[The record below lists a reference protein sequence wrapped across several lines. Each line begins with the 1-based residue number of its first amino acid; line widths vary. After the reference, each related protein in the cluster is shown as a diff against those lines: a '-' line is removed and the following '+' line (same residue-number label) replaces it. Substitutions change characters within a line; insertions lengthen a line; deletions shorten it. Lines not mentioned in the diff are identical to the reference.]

1 MIGLEHYLILAALVF
16 MIGLLGMVLNRN
28 NLISLLMCAELML
41 IAININLVAFSYF
54 TKSMIGQV
62 WVFFI
67 LAVAAAEA
75 AIGLAIFIVLYRQH
89 ATIQTESFH
98 QLTG

>member
-1 MIGLEHYLILAALVF
+1 MIGLEHFLVLAAIIF
-16 MIGLLGMVLNRN
+16 MIGLLGIALNRA
-28 NLISLLMCAELML
+28 NLIALLMCAELML
-41 IAININLVAFSYF
+41 IAVNINLVAFSYF
-54 TKSMIGQV
+54 SSSLVGQI

-75 AIGLAIFIVLYRQH
+75 AIGLAIFIILYRH
-89 ATIQTESFH
+89 HFTVRTEHFD